1 MSAARPS
8 PVYISHAPW
17 PARQSYYYTYML
29 MVMAVQVARRW
40 GVQKNRPAMNYDK
53 LSRSL
58 RYYYEKGIMQKVA
71 GERYVYRFACDP
83 DALFTMAFPDNRI
96 PVLKSDQAN
105 PGTKLDDAAGT
116 GQVPLPYDGPTSLA
130 GPGLFP
136 VKCYQNAA
144 SCRSCTPAGYY
155 DGYHGDA
162 ALMRNHDDGGGGGF
176 CSPLCVP
183 MMWSTQR
190 HVNAETPPPPR
201 AHCHQA
207 TDHQRFLPTT
217 GSGATNNLHGSPGTS
232 SCIQQQQHHQQ
243 QVTPQMNTDLVY
255 PSAART
261 YISAGDAGC
270 VY

>member
-1 MSAARPS
+1 MRRLVSDAAAAGGDDVS
-8 PVYISHAPW
+8 GVSG
-17 PARQSYYYTYML
+17 
-29 MVMAVQVARRW
+29 QVARRW

-105 PGTKLDDAAGT
+105 VGSKLDNGDSS
-116 GQVPLPYDGPTSLA
+116 GQVQIALPYEGSTSLGGAVHGSVA
-130 GPGLFP
+130 GLSP
-136 VKCYQNAA
+136 VKCYQSSA
-144 SCRSCTPAGYY
+144 SCRGCTPAAYY
-155 DGYHGDA
+155 DAYQGD
-162 ALMRNHDDGGGGGF
+162 ALMRNHDDGGGF

-190 HVNAETPPPPR
+190 HMTSETPPPPR
-201 AHCHQA
+201 AHCHQVN
-207 TDHQRFLPTT
+207 DPSRFSTT
-217 GSGATNNLHGSPGTS
+217 TASALEGSPGAS
-232 SCIQQQQHHQQ
+232 SWIQQHQM
-243 QVTPQMNTDLVY
+243 TSDMDTALVY
-255 PSAART
+255 QSAART